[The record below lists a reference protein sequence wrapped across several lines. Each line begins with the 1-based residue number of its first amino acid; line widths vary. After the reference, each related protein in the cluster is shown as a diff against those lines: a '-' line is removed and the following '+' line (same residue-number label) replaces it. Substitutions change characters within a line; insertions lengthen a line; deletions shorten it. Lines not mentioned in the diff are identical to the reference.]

1 MAMAN
6 MNLIGVFVTKLW
18 PVQALACGGGGDGG
32 DGGDGG
38 GGGATK
44 TIISP
49 KFSNF
54 GDIIINN
61 PTQNDLFT
69 EVDNFIEVYNNLVI
83 ELIHCFGTSFFGRFD
98 HLASSVI
105 KTLYSFNNL

>member
-32 DGGDGG
+32 DGG
-38 GGGATK
+38 ATK
-44 TIISP
+44 NIISP

-54 GDIIINN
+54 GDIIIMFK
-61 PTQNDLFT
+61 QFELILF
-69 EVDNFIEVYNNLVI
+69 ISIHRRKKLINLVRSKNVTYVS
-83 ELIHCFGTSFFGRFD
+83 ESHQQR
-98 HLASSVI
+98 AAVI
-105 KTLYSFNNL
+105 GQYLGQYVGH

>member
-38 GGGATK
+38 GGATK

-54 GDIIINN
+54 GDIIKHIHNDIY
-61 PTQNDLFT
+61 TKQN
-69 EVDNFIEVYNNLVI
+69 
-83 ELIHCFGTSFFGRFD
+83 
-98 HLASSVI
+98 
-105 KTLYSFNNL
+105 TL

>member
-18 PVQALACGGGGDGG
+18 PVQALACGGGGGGGGGGG

-54 GDIIINN
+54 GDIIIAYRSHNV
-61 PTQNDLFT
+61 Q
-69 EVDNFIEVYNNLVI
+69 Y
-83 ELIHCFGTSFFGRFD
+83 
-98 HLASSVI
+98 
-105 KTLYSFNNL
+105 

>member
-6 MNLIGVFVTKLW
+6 MILIGVFVRKLW
-18 PVQALACGGGGDGG
+18 PVQALACGGGGG
-32 DGGDGG
+32 D

-54 GDIIINN
+54 GEII
-61 PTQNDLFT
+61 TCSDSWWKVH
-69 EVDNFIEVYNNLVI
+69 E
-83 ELIHCFGTSFFGRFD
+83 HCNRQ
-98 HLASSVI
+98 H
-105 KTLYSFNNL
+105 